1 MGAQRIT
8 SNSKFYLALFKF
20 IFLKTHRLYYFIDH
34 HISHHITR
42 THSKDKMAAGF
53 ASMLPMV
60 EPRASQPMAEQTPD
74 YSEEVAKLRET
85 LQKNVDALTNVADK
99 NDTTAEILKVYS
111 DKSFALLDD
120 APRTRPGL
128 EQFLVQ
134 YADLTHCAETF
145 LVLHAAVDTI
155 KDRLLDVIDML
166 RGIEVAPERASIKE
180 QNIGFLNENL
190 SKLNSCFEMKGL
202 TFDYNAHIAPL
213 NMCLEYHARR
223 GRIYDMVTNCEAQ
236 VNEAKKASTPASK

>member
-1 MGAQRIT
+1 M
-8 SNSKFYLALFKF
+8 SN
-20 IFLKTHRLYYFIDH
+20 T
-34 HISHHITR
+34 
-42 THSKDKMAAGF
+42 DKMAAGF

-60 EPRASQPMAEQTPD
+60 EPRAAEPRASQPTTEQPQD

-99 NDTTAEILKVYS
+99 NDTSAAILKEYS
-111 DKSFALLDD
+111 DKSFAMLDN

-128 EQFLVQ
+128 EQFLAQ
-134 YADLTHCAETF
+134 YADLTHHAETF

-202 TFDYNAHIAPL
+202 TFNYTAHIAPL
-213 NMCLEYHARR
+213 NMCLEYHAKR

-236 VNEAKKASTPASK
+236 VLEAKQQQAGVPK

>member
-1 MGAQRIT
+1 
-8 SNSKFYLALFKF
+8 
-20 IFLKTHRLYYFIDH
+20 
-34 HISHHITR
+34 
-42 THSKDKMAAGF
+42 MAAGF

-60 EPRASQPMAEQTPD
+60 EPRAVEPRAIEPRASQPTTEQTPD

-99 NDTTAEILKVYS
+99 NDTTAAILKEYS
-111 DKSFALLDD
+111 EKSFALLDG

-128 EQFLVQ
+128 EQFLAQ
-134 YADLTHCAETF
+134 YADLTHHAETF

-180 QNIGFLNENL
+180 QNIGYLNENL
-190 SKLNSCFEMKGL
+190 TKLNSCFEMKGL

-213 NMCLEYHARR
+213 NMCL
-223 GRIYDMVTNCEAQ
+223 
-236 VNEAKKASTPASK
+236 